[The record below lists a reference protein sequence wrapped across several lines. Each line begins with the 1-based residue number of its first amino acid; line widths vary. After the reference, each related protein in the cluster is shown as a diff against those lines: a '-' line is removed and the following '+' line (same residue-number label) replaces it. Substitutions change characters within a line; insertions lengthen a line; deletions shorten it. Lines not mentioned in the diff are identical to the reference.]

1 MPELEKII
9 PHPRDL
15 KVLCVKHLVLDDAK
29 DLMHWLGDFE
39 KDINSFGITQ
49 DIKHAEESADSFLD
63 AWTRWK
69 REQGKK
75 HPKFV
80 ASCEKDIVSKVNE
93 AKKELEERKKDDVP
107 SMARALRNSCKELM
121 IDTTNIGST
130 QTVGK
135 LLPLADSIRRRS
147 ANVIKS
153 MQFIQ
158 KSSGGNQRVGA
169 LLDGVTNELRGL
181 LTATKGLDAAAKA
194 LDANAKIE
202 KEPQDKTMQELVK
215 NQDWAYKAGRS
226 VAIAGQLVER
236 HFS

>member
-9 PHPRDL
+9 PHPKDL

-29 DLMHWLGDFE
+29 DLMKWLGDFE
-39 KDINSFGITQ
+39 KDINSFSITN
-49 DIKHAEESADSFLD
+49 DIKHTEESADAFLD
-63 AWTRWK
+63 SWAHWK

-93 AKKELEERKKDDVP
+93 SKKELEERKKDDVP
-107 SMARALRNSCKELM
+107 ATAKALRDSCKEIM
-121 IDTTNIGST
+121 IDTATIGST
-130 QTVGK
+130 VTVGR

-153 MQFIQ
+153 MQFIK
-158 KSSGGNQRVGA
+158 KSSGGNQKVDA
-169 LLDGVTNELRGL
+169 LIEGVTNELRGL
-181 LTATKGLDAAAKA
+181 LVATKGLDTAAKA
-194 LDANAKIE
+194 LDANATIE
-202 KEPQDKTMQELVK
+202 KESQDKTMQELVK
-215 NQDWAYKAGRS
+215 NKDWAYKAGRS
-226 VAIAGQLVER
+226 VAIAGQLVQR